1 MLKFFSVFIILIL
14 TGSLSGQIAPD
25 ARQRAWLYRVVS
37 KTPVLNANAASC
49 FQFNQ
54 KPFYR
59 FINGQWFYNWDAAE
73 QYMLRNP
80 DSLAIDYS
88 CLKNMPNGLLGELSV
103 KLALYEL
110 IYHLKMPRYDGEL
123 TDTIALKLSRDL
135 IRALPDGLSGRPQTR
150 RARAIVDV
158 VMNPSLPVIRKV
170 KDLTEM
176 EVLPEEQLVVMNKW
190 VQIVSAWAE
199 SRGNSYYRFLTDN
212 YNVNNINVLRM
223 IAAGDGS
230 GTAGLLDEKEIDPKD
245 SVETGYGRG
254 TGLFTYKYSV
264 SESVV
269 KSQLQ
274 NNESV
279 ELPANAVNAIHCSLW
294 GLDSRIKPLVVV
306 TCNNKSYHL
315 FSIDNLGYLS
325 PDENAGDGIS
335 YMQRIQQMVE
345 QKVNKPMAKMNST
358 EGLRPII
365 ENELALKANI
375 ESQMHR
381 LENEIDSLKK
391 QQPVNQAA
399 IDVRMVQINTS
410 LTNLTAKERRIKE
423 LERKL
428 AAQTTSVDNSRKVI
442 EEMQNLIGPNPQKWT
457 RQGEL
462 FTFADGVQFNIL
474 TQDLIFP
481 ISTKPQKAKIGLV
494 SASMTLSGELRD
506 EVQIFVNL
514 THPKQIVNQVVV
526 DKVANNVNYSVRY
539 VPDAIKPISSIDSVV
554 YQLKQLIGN
563 KPCELEVMLNY
574 PTAPS
579 PTYSSLQREMQ
590 LPLTENGKKRSVTLT
605 ATEQNDGWKL
615 TIIASTDGVATR
627 LSSLSEDD
635 RGKLGVSLS
644 SHLNNKY
651 LAALRGGWLALKVAN
666 QLTGEV
672 TIVKPGALTDVEWQ
686 IIKDIIELN

>member
-59 FINGQWFYNWDAAE
+59 FDNGQWFYNWDAAE

-110 IYHLKMPRYDGEL
+110 IYHLKMPRHDGEL

-176 EVLPEEQLVVMNKW
+176 EVLPDEQLVVMNKW

-199 SRGNSYYRFLTDN
+199 TRGNSYYRFLTDN

-358 EGLRPII
+358 EGLRSII

-462 FTFADGVQFNIL
+462 FTFVDGVQFNIL

-539 VPDAIKPISSIDSVV
+539 VPDAIKPISSIDSLV

-635 RGKLGVSLS
+635 RGKLGVSQS

-686 IIKDIIELN
+686 IIKDILTH

>member
-1 MLKFFSVFIILIL
+1 ML
-14 TGSLSGQIAPD
+14 TCSLSGQITPD
-25 ARQRAWLYRVVS
+25 ASQRAWLYRVVS
-37 KTPVLNANAASC
+37 KTPVINANASSC

-59 FINGQWFYNWDAAE
+59 FDNGQWIYNWDAAE
-73 QYMLRNP
+73 QYQLRHP
-80 DSLAIDYS
+80 DSLAINYN
-88 CLKNMPNGLLGELSV
+88 CLKNLPNGLLGELSV

-110 IYHLKMPRYDGEL
+110 IYHLKMPRHDGEL
-123 TDTIALKLSRDL
+123 TDTIALKLSREL
-135 IRALPDGLSGRPQTR
+135 IRVLPDGLSNRPQTR

-190 VQIVSAWAE
+190 VQIVSIWAE
-199 SRGNSYYRFLTDN
+199 SRGNSYYRFLTDD
-212 YNVNNINVLRM
+212 YNINNINVLRM
-223 IAAGDGS
+223 VAAGDGS
-230 GTAGLLDEKEIDPKD
+230 GTAGLLDEKEIDPED

-274 NNESV
+274 NDESV
-279 ELPANAVNAIHCSLW
+279 ELPASAVNAIHCSLW

-325 PDENAGDGIS
+325 PDENAGDGVS
-335 YMQRIQQMVE
+335 YMQRIQQIVE
-345 QKVNKPMAKMNST
+345 QKVNKPIAKMNSA

-365 ENELALKANI
+365 ENELTLKANL
-375 ESQMHR
+375 ENQLHR
-381 LENEIDSLKK
+381 LENEVDSLKK

-428 AAQTTSVDNSRKVI
+428 AAQATSVDNSRKVI
-442 EEMQNLIGPNPQKWT
+442 EEMQELIGPNPQKWT

-526 DKVANNVNYSVRY
+526 NEGAGDVNYSVSY
-539 VPDAIKPISSIDSVV
+539 VPDAIEPINSIDSVV
-554 YQLKQLIGN
+554 YRLKQLIGN
-563 KPCELEVMLNY
+563 KPCQLEVMLNY

-579 PTYSSLQREMQ
+579 PTYTSLQREMQ

-615 TIIASTDGVATR
+615 TITASTDGVATR

-635 RGKLGVSLS
+635 RRKLGVLQS

-651 LAALRGGWLALKVAN
+651 LAALRGGWFALKVAN
-666 QLTGEV
+666 QLTGNV
-672 TIVKPGALTDVEWQ
+672 KIVKPQALTDVEWQ
-686 IIKDIIELN
+686 IIKDILTH

>member
-1 MLKFFSVFIILIL
+1 MLKLFSVFIILIL
-14 TGSLSGQIAPD
+14 TGSVSGQIAPD

-37 KTPVLNANAASC
+37 KTPVLNANASGC

-59 FINGQWFYNWDAAE
+59 FDKGQWFYNWEASE
-73 QYMLRNP
+73 QYMLRHP
-80 DSLAIDYS
+80 DSLTINYD
-88 CLKNMPNGLLGELSV
+88 CLKNLPNGLLGELSV
-103 KLALYEL
+103 KLSLYEL
-110 IYHLKMPRYDGEL
+110 IYHLKVPRHDGEL
-123 TDTIALKLSRDL
+123 TDTIALKLSREL

-190 VQIVSAWAE
+190 VQIVSAWTE
-199 SRGNSYYRFLTDN
+199 SRGSSYYRFLTGN

-274 NNESV
+274 NDESV

-345 QKVNKPMAKMNST
+345 QKVNKPIAKMNSA

-375 ESQMHR
+375 ESQLHR
-381 LENEIDSLKK
+381 LENEVDSLKK

-514 THPKQIVNQVVV
+514 THPKQIINQVVV
-526 DKVANNVNYSVRY
+526 SKMAGEVNSSFSYF
-539 VPDAIKPISSIDSVV
+539 PDAIKPFNNVDSVL

-563 KPCELEVMLNY
+563 KPCELEVTLNY

-605 ATEQNDGWKL
+605 VTEQNDGWKL

-635 RGKLGVSLS
+635 RGKLGVSQS

-651 LAALRGGWLALKVAN
+651 LAALRGSWLAMNVAN

-672 TIVKPGALTDVEWQ
+672 KIVKPQALTDVEWQ
-686 IIKDIIELN
+686 IIKDILTH